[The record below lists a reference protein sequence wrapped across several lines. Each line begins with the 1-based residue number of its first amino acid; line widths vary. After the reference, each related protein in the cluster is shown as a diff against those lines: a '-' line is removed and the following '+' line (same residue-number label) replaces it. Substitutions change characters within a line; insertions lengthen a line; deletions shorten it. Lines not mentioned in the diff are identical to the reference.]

1 MSVDVS
7 EPQPGVAL
15 VTLSNPDKR
24 NAFDE
29 ITFRQL
35 AELWPNLEASPTRCI
50 VITGDAG
57 HFSSGADLSA
67 NLGSLPDIDPLIDA
81 ALLKTRVF
89 KKPLVAAIEGVC
101 IAGGLELAMS
111 CDVRFCAADC
121 RFGFPEAKW
130 GIFPAG
136 GAALRLVG
144 ELGYAAAAELLLT
157 GRLFDAAEAVRLGL
171 VNEVIEERPVIDRA
185 LHAASSIAANSPAAV
200 EAIRTYLSAARTPAE
215 RLIALER
222 KLASEV
228 RTSRDAGEGLSAF
241 REKRSP
247 LYADSSAN

>member
-7 EPQPGVAL
+7 EPQPGVTL
-15 VTLSNPDKR
+15 VTLSNPAKR

-29 ITFRQL
+29 ATFRQL
-35 AELWPNLEASPTRCI
+35 AELWPSLEASRTRCI

-67 NLGSLPDIDPLIDA
+67 NLGSLPHIDTLIDA
-81 ALLKTRVF
+81 ALLKTRAF

-101 IAGGLELAMS
+101 IAGGLELALS
-111 CDVRFCAADC
+111 CDVRFCAADS

-136 GAALRLVG
+136 GAAQRLAG

-171 VNEVIEERPVIDRA
+171 VNEVIEDRPVVDRA
-185 LHAASSIAANSPAAV
+185 LRAASSIAANSPAAV
-200 EAIRTYLSAARTPAE
+200 EAIKAYLSAARTPPG
-215 RLIALER
+215 RLLALER
-222 KLASEV
+222 RLATDV
-228 RTSRDAGEGLSAF
+228 RASGDANEGLSAF
-241 REKRSP
+241 REKRPP
-247 LYADSSAN
+247 LYSD